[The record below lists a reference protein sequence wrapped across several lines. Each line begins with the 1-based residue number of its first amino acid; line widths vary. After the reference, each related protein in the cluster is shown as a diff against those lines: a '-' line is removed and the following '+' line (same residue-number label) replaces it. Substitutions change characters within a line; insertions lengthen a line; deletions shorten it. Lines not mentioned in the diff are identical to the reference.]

1 MSFINSTKSSSK
13 VCTEIPVSFEASD
26 SASGQ
31 WKVTLFVNNL
41 FPFKVWKNL
50 NLNRWISV
58 SLLPYLNC
66 LWLTIDLS
74 IWSEQNVNNASYV
87 HSTLCLHYFL
97 FHSFLLKMFQKMLNK
112 TWRRGVGT
120 TNGGELGR
128 CWVVM
133 TTVTVLT
140 VRSRAC
146 NEPSLI
152 SQLWRMPQQGGPSP
166 SCHIY
171 KESIKTLCMLSRHL
185 NTVGRHKIGEP
196 TERS

>member
-58 SLLPYLNC
+58 CSFFPILILIASDWLLTFRY
-66 LWLTIDLS
+66 D
-74 IWSEQNVNNASYV
+74 QNKMSTMLPLFTVLYV
-87 HSTLCLHYFL
+87 CHYFL
-97 FHSFLLKMFQKMLNK
+97 FHSFLLKMFEKMLNK

-120 TNGGELGR
+120 TNGGDLER

-140 VRSRAC
+140 VRSRAWI
-146 NEPSLI
+146 EPSQIFYNHGEDLYKD
-152 SQLWRMPQQGGPSP
+152 LLVP

-171 KESIKTLCMLSRHL
+171 LRIY
-185 NTVGRHKIGEP
+185 
-196 TERS
+196 

>member
-74 IWSEQNVNNASYV
+74 IWSEQNVNNASSV
-87 HSTLCLHYFL
+87 HSTLCLSL
-97 FHSFLLKMFQKMLNK
+97 LSFSVFCWKCFKK
-112 TWRRGVGT
+112 CWIKPGE
-120 TNGGELGR
+120 GELEQQMGESWR
-128 CWVVM
+128 GACWWWQQWQYWQCGVELVTNLRWFYNHREYLYKDLLLVV
-133 TTVTVLT
+133 TF
-140 VRSRAC
+140 
-146 NEPSLI
+146 I
-152 SQLWRMPQQGGPSP
+152 
-166 SCHIY
+166 
-171 KESIKTLCMLSRHL
+171 
-185 NTVGRHKIGEP
+185 
-196 TERS
+196 